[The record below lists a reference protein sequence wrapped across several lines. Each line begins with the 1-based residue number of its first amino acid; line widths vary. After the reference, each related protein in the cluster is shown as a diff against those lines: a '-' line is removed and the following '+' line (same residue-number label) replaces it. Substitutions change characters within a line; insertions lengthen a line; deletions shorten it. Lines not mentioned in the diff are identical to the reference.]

1 DDLSTRGVTEPY
13 RMFTSRAEFR
23 LSLREDNADLR
34 LTELAHTMGLI
45 SDTRWAAFCRK
56 RDAIEQ
62 DLQRLAA
69 IRFNP
74 RLLERMQQIRPDAA
88 LPDRDQLAQEWLKRP
103 QIRYAP
109 LRSDLV
115 ALGLM
120 PLQTDDQVVE
130 QVEIQVKYAGYINRQ
145 QQEVERQQAQEG
157 TEIPL
162 GIDYQSVAGLSVEV
176 RQKLEQIR
184 PVTLG
189 QASRISG
196 VTPAAISL
204 LMIHLRRLRRDPA
217 REVLSQPGAAA
228 DQAA

>member
-1 DDLSTRGVTEPY
+1 
-13 RMFTSRAEFR
+13 
-23 LSLREDNADLR
+23 
-34 LTELAHTMGLI
+34 
-45 SDTRWAAFCRK
+45 
-56 RDAIEQ
+56 
-62 DLQRLAA
+62 
-69 IRFNP
+69 
-74 RLLERMQQIRPDAA
+74 PDAA